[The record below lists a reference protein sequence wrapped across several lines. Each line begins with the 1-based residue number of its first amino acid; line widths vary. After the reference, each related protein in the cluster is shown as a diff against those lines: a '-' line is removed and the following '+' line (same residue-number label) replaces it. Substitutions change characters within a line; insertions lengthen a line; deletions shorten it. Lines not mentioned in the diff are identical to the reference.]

1 MNNKFKIGLI
11 SLLTFF
17 SFILAP
23 ALFADQSV
31 NALNSSLPIV
41 NIEESQTSAFLIKAG
56 FSKEVETEHI
66 VASIIKTVLTFL
78 GIIFIIL
85 MILSGY
91 QWMMAGGNEE
101 TVKKAQAR
109 IKNAVIGLVIV
120 LFAYS
125 ITAFIFKRLP
135 GATIGGTQTGA
146 PL

>member
-41 NIEESQTSAFLIKAG
+41 NIEESQTSAFLGKAG